1 MIQKIRAAFD
11 VLHQGRVVA
20 DPATWKRRDLA
31 VSALGVLFASLYA
44 AARAFGLDVPIN
56 LDDLDALAAG
66 VVAVVWMY
74 HGWSTAATSDKVGLP
89 NKRPPDHDR
98 GASAESVTEW
108 DAEYRHP
115 GGEP

>member
-1 MIQKIRAAFD
+1 MIDKIRAAFG
-11 VLHQGRVVA
+11 VLRQGQLVA

-44 AARAFGLDVPIN
+44 MARAFGFDLPI
-56 LDDLDALAAG
+56 DPADLNALAAG

-89 NKRPPDHDR
+89 PVGPPDS
-98 GASAESVTEW
+98 GSGSGSAGVTEW
-108 DAEYRHP
+108 DADYRQP